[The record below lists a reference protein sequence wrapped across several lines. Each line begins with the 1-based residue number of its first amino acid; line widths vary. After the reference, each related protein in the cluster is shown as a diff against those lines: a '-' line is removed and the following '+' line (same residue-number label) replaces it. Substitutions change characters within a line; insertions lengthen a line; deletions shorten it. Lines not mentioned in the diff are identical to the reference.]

1 MQKPEAYQSTEFTFV
16 VVRMNWLCPVKPASW
31 KIIKKREV
39 FGAPKQALNA
49 MQQVKIGDNLV
60 FCVLGKEKRIVSIYS
75 VTTTLYEDNSDIW
88 GKYRY
93 PLRVRI
99 KPINGQNLRTN
110 FSIPLSSI
118 YGGNSNSDFI
128 IEPFLKNIWI
138 VKMENNQYLK
148 LQPFFLQG
156 N

>member
-1 MQKPEAYQSTEFTFV
+1 MN
-16 VVRMNWLCPVKPASW
+16 NWLCPVKPASW

-39 FGAPKQALNA
+39 FGAPKHASNA
-49 MQQVKIGDNLV
+49 MQQVQIGDNLF
-60 FCVLGKEKRIVSIYS
+60 FCVLGKIKRIVAVYS
-75 VTTTLYEDNSDIW
+75 VTTTMYEDNSDIW

-99 KPINGQNLRTN
+99 KLITGQSLRAN

-138 VKMENNQYLK
+138 VKMESNQYLK
-148 LQPFFLQG
+148 LQSLFLQG